1 MLGIIVHW
9 VCLISLII
17 AIVSLIINDKINFNK
32 IIDKIIFCTCFI
44 GFALFLI
51 SLIIG
56 VLNISIIST
65 DTTPEHYYKMAEEK
79 LSIEKNLKA
88 YEEEIYY
95 IQKNKINEN
104 SLTYKDNLINL
115 QERIDKYNLI
125 VKTHKERKESWLFYK
140 WCNKDV
146 AKLKLFPSIFGNE

>member
-17 AIVSLIINDKINFNK
+17 GIVSLIINDKIDFNK
-32 IIDKIIFCTCFI
+32 IIDKITCCITVISFLLVFTSVI
-44 GFALFLI
+44 GGI
-51 SLIIG
+51 VNMS
-56 VLNISIIST
+56 VIST
-65 DTTPEHYYKMAEEK
+65 DASPEHYYKIAEEK

-125 VKTHKERKESWLFYK
+125 VKTHKKRKESWLFYK

>member
-1 MLGIIVHW
+1 MLGTLLWW
-9 VCLISLII
+9 VFLIALII
-17 AIVSLIINDKINFNK
+17 GIVSLIINDKIVVNK
-32 IIDKIIFCTCFI
+32 IIDKITFYSTMISFLLVLASVI
-44 GFALFLI
+44 GG
-51 SLIIG
+51 IINMS
-56 VLNISIIST
+56 VIST
-65 DTTPEHYYKMAEEK
+65 DTSPEHYYKIAEEK

-95 IQKNKINEN
+95 IQKNRINEN